1 MSPLEALTYSFL
13 FGLLHGIL
21 PDEHT
26 WPITF
31 SYAIGGASGRQGMKA
46 GFYFCLA
53 FTVQR
58 MLLAEVAYLALAP
71 YLLSARINSVVYM
84 VVGVVMAI
92 AGAIVLRRNRYP
104 HLHLHLHVRHGLGR
118 IAPQEGAPSPG
129 PISPPARWA
138 PIHGFIAGFGFGGF
152 SLFVNAVAVP
162 AMGSAWFAF
171 LPGLLFGIGT
181 MITVV
186 AVSGL
191 VGAVL
196 RKTFALPEEEIRWV
210 GARTGGRALLFGGI
224 LFGLAGVA
232 MLLGIE
238 RFISVDLG
246 YLIIGVFLAIIV
258 IPALVYSVRELR
270 AIGRGRPRE

>member
-46 GFYFCLA
+46 GLYFSAA

-71 YLLSARINSVVYM
+71 YLLSEKVNSVVYLL
-84 VVGVVMAI
+84 VGAVMAA
-92 AGAIVLRRNRYP
+92 AGGIVLRRNRYP
-104 HLHLHLHVRHGLGR
+104 HLHLHLHVHHAMG
-118 IAPQEGAPSPG
+118 GAPSRASVQPAAAVA
-129 PISPPARWA
+129 PPARWA

-152 SLFVNAVAVP
+152 SLFVNTMAVP
-162 AMGSAWFAF
+162 AMRSAWLAF
-171 LPGLLFGIGT
+171 LPGLCFGIGT

-186 AVSGL
+186 VVSGL
-191 VGAVL
+191 VGAAL
-196 RKTFALPEEEIRWV
+196 RRTLTLTEEEIKWV
-210 GARTGGRALLFGGI
+210 GTRTGGRALLFGGI
-224 LFGLAGVA
+224 LFALAGIG

-238 RFISVDLG
+238 RSISVDMG
-246 YLIIGVFLAIIV
+246 YVLIGIFLAIIV
-258 IPALVYSVRELR
+258 MPAFVYSLRELR
-270 AIGRGRPRE
+270 AIGRGPRQD